1 MGDGTLS
8 NIDSVD
14 REEDLKDFPTCP
26 QDSPMTGTYYPILF
40 QPDREPGHLKAGIPT
55 IHDV

>member
-26 QDSPMTGTYYPILF
+26 QDSPMTGYLLSDIVSAGSRTGTFESRYPDH
-40 QPDREPGHLKAGIPT
+40 P
-55 IHDV
+55 